1 MMFLLISLAVAL
13 LSSAQSAHPIFAE
26 DGALDGRA
34 EGVWHS
40 REKGWILDIN
50 ATGITRWQDTPA
62 GCYASPAPD
71 ESTPMM
77 GQVEYQLFRPSRD
90 GQSIRL
96 NYLPGDASASFER
109 LDALPQSCGSED
121 LATETAIFDVF
132 TSVMARHYSFFDAR
146 GVDWDAQIAA
156 AHPHVQDGMGE
167 AALWDVLAD
176 LLEPLQDSHTKLIG
190 MVDGEPRR
198 AQAGLGTTLPM
209 IRHGMGEGDWL
220 NGLVDQLFN
229 EVLDPGAALIADRVI
244 VGEITPESGAPIGYI
259 QIFTMGGFTN
269 NHTPGSLEWSQAE
282 LAALS
287 DILDD
292 ALTRFADHQT
302 VILDLSNNRGGY
314 DAVTR
319 AIAARFTDE
328 AFLGYRVSV
337 PGAPEATEDYE
348 ITPHDGVRF
357 TGPLYVMTSDV
368 TVSGGEITTMMLRQL
383 PNVIHVG
390 GTTRGAF
397 STPLAKPLPNGWY
410 LELSNEVFEDG
421 SGAVF
426 EGRGLPPA
434 IMVDIYP
441 EAAPVAGHRAA
452 IEHVVGLIEAN

>member
-13 LSSAQSAHPIFAE
+13 LSSAQSAQPIFAE
-26 DGALDGRA
+26 DGALDDRA
-34 EGVWHS
+34 EGVWYS
-40 REKGWILDIN
+40 LEKGWILDISES
-50 ATGITRWQDTPA
+50 GITRWQDTPA

-77 GQVEYQLFRPSRD
+77 GQVEYRLFRPSRD

-109 LDALPQSCGSED
+109 LDALPPSCGSEE
-121 LATETAIFDVF
+121 LTTETAVF
-132 TSVMARHYSFFDAR
+132 EVFASVMEHHYSFFDAR
-146 GVDWDAQIAA
+146 GVNWETLVASTRSQM
-156 AHPHVQDGMGE
+156 QDGMGE
-167 AALWDVLAD
+167 AALWAVLAG
-176 LLEPLQDSHTKLIG
+176 LLDPLGDSHTKLIG

-209 IRHGMGEGDWL
+209 IRESIGEGAWL

-229 EVLDPGAALIADRVI
+229 EVLDPGAELIADRVI

-259 QIFTMGGFTN
+259 QIFTMGGFTTE
-269 NHTPGSLEWSQAE
+269 HTPGSIEWSQAE

-292 ALTRFADHQT
+292 ALTRFSGHQAI
-302 VILDLSNNRGGY
+302 ILDLSNNRGGY

-319 AIAARFTDE
+319 AIAARFTDQ

-357 TGPLYVMTSDV
+357 AGPVYVMTSDV

-426 EGRGLPPA
+426 EGRGIPPA

-452 IEHVVGLIEAN
+452 IEHVVGMVEGG